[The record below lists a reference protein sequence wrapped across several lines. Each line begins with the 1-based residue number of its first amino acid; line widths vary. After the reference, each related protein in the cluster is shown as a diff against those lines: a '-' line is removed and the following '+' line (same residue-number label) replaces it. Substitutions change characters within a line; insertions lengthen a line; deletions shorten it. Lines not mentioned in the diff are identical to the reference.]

1 MTKEIKTLSVQDLS
15 IGDVFYFI
23 EYESIESVCF
33 GGSDENG
40 IFDFEDEDAYY
51 SFDQLGDIYAT
62 YENAQN
68 ALNNDY

>member
-1 MTKEIKTLSVQDLS
+1 MALDCRTSLFFKNILTD
-15 IGDVFYFI
+15 FI

-51 SFDQLGDIYAT
+51 SFDQLGDIYDT

-68 ALNNDY
+68 ALDNY

>member
-1 MTKEIKTLSVQDLS
+1 MTGVQTCALP
-15 IGDVFYFI
+15 IF

-51 SFDQLGDIYAT
+51 SFDQLGDIYDT

-68 ALNNDY
+68 ALDNY